1 MKRVAR
7 LKTILITMVCF
18 IAVAACNKVPDYVIR
33 PDDMAELLAD
43 IHIGESFVESNYQD
57 FPSDSMRMLMKQ
69 SVIYHHGYTM
79 EQVDT
84 SFMWY
89 GAHLDTYQEV
99 YDKAIAI
106 IERRISEDNSSRSVK
121 LKMETDVDSANVW
134 TGASRYQLS
143 TLSPS
148 RYIVFDIPVG
158 NERAKGE
165 MYTLRAHFTNL
176 PSLAR
181 WIIQATYDDG
191 SLEILQTRFS
201 GDGKHEMTFCTDSLK
216 NATRIYGSVEL
227 DMTNAQGTAIV
238 DSISLIRKPLIPRL
252 YSQRYRQRTIKY
264 FK

>member
-1 MKRVAR
+1 
-7 LKTILITMVCF
+7 
-18 IAVAACNKVPDYVIR
+18 
-33 PDDMAELLAD
+33 MAELLAD

-106 IERRISEDNSSRSVK
+106 IERRIAEDNSSRSVK
-121 LKMETDVDSANVW
+121 LKMENNVDSSDVW
-134 TGASRYQLS
+134 TGAPRYQLS

-148 RYIVFDIPVG
+148 RYIVFNVPVG
-158 NERAKGE
+158 KDRPKGD
-165 MYTLRAHFTNL
+165 MYTLRASFTNL
-176 PSLAR
+176 PSMAR
-181 WIIQATYDDG
+181 WIIQAMYDDG

-201 GDGKHEMTFCTDSLK
+201 GDGRHEMTFYTDSVK
-216 NATRIYGSVEL
+216 AATRIYGSVEL
-227 DMTNAQGTAIV
+227 DMTNAPGTTIV
-238 DSISLIRKPLIPRL
+238 DSVSLIRKPLIPRL
-252 YSQRYRQRTIKY
+252 YPQRYRQRTIKY
-264 FK
+264 YK